1 MKMKIL
7 VVAMAMSLPFGMS
20 LFAQSEMDEEKPA
33 IEQKASSD
41 IEREIVKCCG

>member
-20 LFAQSEMDEEKPA
+20 LFAQSEMDEEKPK
-33 IEQKASSD
+33 IEQ
-41 IEREIVKCCG
+41 V